1 MREYAFAPVRLTG
14 MMLTVKLSDHRELIH
29 QYAKVGYRYH
39 GFIPTEIGAHGQLLA
54 IDLIFE
60 KDV

>member
-29 QYAKVGYRYH
+29 QYAKVG
-39 GFIPTEIGAHGQLLA
+39 
-54 IDLIFE
+54 
-60 KDV
+60 